1 VIAAD
6 PELAARMASDQ
17 LVRGSLAEAE
27 RYLALAARAL
37 ESVSPGWRGR
47 SQVVLAVVR
56 MRLARQRG
64 DIAAVA
70 EEAERLLAPAVTVGP
85 GLSGPG
91 LSEPILSEPGL
102 GEDLRTLAL
111 INLGAAE
118 LWTSR
123 LDEAGRHLADGIALV
138 RQIGRPLSG
147 GRRPGQRGAA
157 GQLAI
162 LPGRGAAQP
171 GGGRAGRPARLG
183 R

>member
-1 VIAAD
+1 
-6 PELAARMASDQ
+6 
-17 LVRGSLAEAE
+17 
-27 RYLALAARAL
+27 
-37 ESVSPGWRGR
+37 
-47 SQVVLAVVR
+47 VVLAVVR

-70 EEAERLLAPAVTVGP
+70 EEAERLLAPAVTA
-85 GLSGPG
+85 
-91 LSEPILSEPGL
+91 EPGL
-102 GEDLRTLAL
+102 GEPTPGEDMRTLAL

-171 GGGRAGRPARLG
+171 AGG
-183 R
+183 